1 MTVAIVDST
10 FIMHLFRRY
19 QPAITWFDSNQ
30 RFSITSISWMEVMV
44 GVPNKRAQ
52 SESLDL
58 LGGFE
63 ILFVTD
69 ADQRWAMEQIKRLR
83 FSNSNSTM
91 LNDALIAAVAYRLQV
106 PLYTHNLKDMTP
118 MIGTLAVKPYA

>member
-83 FSNSNSTM
+83 FSNSTT
-91 LNDALIAAVAYRLQV
+91 LNDALIAALAYRLSPTSA
-106 PLYTHNLKDMTP
+106 PLHP
-118 MIGTLAVKPYA
+118 QP